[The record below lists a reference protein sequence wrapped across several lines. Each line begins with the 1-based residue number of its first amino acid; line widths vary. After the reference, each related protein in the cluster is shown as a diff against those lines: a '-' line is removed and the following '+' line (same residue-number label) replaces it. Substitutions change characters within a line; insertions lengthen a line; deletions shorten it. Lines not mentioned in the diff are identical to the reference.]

1 MASLGSIHGRSCP
14 NSCSCSGNAGSVERC
29 PSETAGLEDR
39 AGGVTRSNREKW
51 CDETLA
57 QLSRSLSV
65 GPSMK
70 ATSSNSRIPGLPT
83 DNGVALY
90 GCGLL
95 YRLIPLDRAGKL
107 KAKLLDKTV
116 DVPSIL
122 GTIRKNY
129 PYYSGSFRYATLA
142 LKTLIPTAPP
152 AVTMI

>member
-1 MASLGSIHGRSCP
+1 MRLHIGRVL
-14 NSCSCSGNAGSVERC
+14 AV
-29 PSETAGLEDR
+29 LE
-39 AGGVTRSNREKW
+39 AYTEV
-51 CDETLA
+51 
-57 QLSRSLSV
+57 
-65 GPSMK
+65 SMK

-122 GTIRKNY
+122 GTIRKHY